1 MSSDIG
7 DENASRQK
15 RVLGK
20 TEETRSPNSD
30 MLQAL
35 SYDLH
40 AIKLLEYSKQYDLC
54 GLDHD
59 VWTLADSISCVSRLS
74 QDNMVSC
81 YLCPARPTVEHT

>member
-40 AIKLLEYSKQYDLC
+40 AIKLLEYSKLYDLC

-59 VWTLADSISCVSRLS
+59 VCLVVKGLR
-74 QDNMVSC
+74 Q
-81 YLCPARPTVEHT
+81 